1 MKDKVKT
8 LFGKK
13 KEEKK
18 ISDNGRKKR
27 KKWPFL
33 LMIILISGIG
43 AFYGLKNRKTAMASA
58 QVSSVRTATVAK
70 QDITSSLSSSGTISP
85 KDTYSITSLADG
97 EVIEANF
104 EEGDTVTEGQI
115 LYRIDASSMDSKLN
129 SAGNTVER
137 SRSSYDSAVKDYNE
151 AVGKWSGNT
160 FKSTKNGYIKKL
172 YIEAGDKVG
181 SNTQIADIYN
191 DQVMKIKI
199 PFLSVEAVNM
209 AAGMEAVL
217 TLSDTLEQITG
228 IVSSV
233 SSMDETMTG
242 GRMVR
247 YVTIQVENP
256 GGLTTDMT
264 ATATIGGFISTGDGA
279 FTPTVDS
286 VMAADLPS
294 SVEVEA
300 LLVNEGDYVS
310 SGSPIFLMKAS
321 TAEKLLKSYK
331 DSVDSAQ
338 SKLED
343 AQSSLDS
350 TQENYDNYTITAP
363 ISGKVIQK
371 NYKVG
376 DKVQNGNSATALA
389 LIYDLSAVTFDMNI
403 DELDI
408 SNVKVGQSVA
418 VKADAFEKETFTG
431 VVTKV
436 SLEGTSSNGV
446 TYYPVTVTLNDSGGL
461 LPGMNVDGEI
471 VLESVSQAI
480 AVPAD
485 ALVRGNRVYVKD
497 DTVKESAGSVP
508 AGFRAVEVETGLI
521 STDYVEIVSG
531 DIKEGD
537 IVYVASS
544 SAGSGGAATMMMPA
558 GGMSGGGMGGPP
570 NSGGGSMG
578 GGNSS
583 RGSGSGSGSRSR

>member
-1 MKDKVKT
+1 MKDKVIT
-8 LFGKK
+8 LVNKK
-13 KEEKK
+13 KEDGKT
-18 ISDNGRKKR
+18 SGGNRKKR

-33 LMIILISGIG
+33 LLVILLVCAAGF
-43 AFYGLKNRKTAMASA
+43 FYIKNKETAKTSASA
-58 QVSSVRTATVAK
+58 SDVRTATVGK

-85 KDTYSITSLADG
+85 KDTYSITSMADG
-97 EVIEANF
+97 EVIEASF

-115 LYRIDASSMDSKLN
+115 LYRIDASSMESKLN
-129 SAGNTVER
+129 SAGNTVDR
-137 SRSSYDSAVKDYNE
+137 SKSSYESAVQDYNE
-151 AVGKWSGNT
+151 AVAKWSGNT

-172 YIEAGDKVG
+172 YIEVGDKVG

-191 DQVMKIKI
+191 DQIMKIKI

-209 AAGMEAVL
+209 TAGMEAVL

-264 ATATIGGFISTGDGA
+264 ATATIAGFASTGDGA
-279 FTPTVDS
+279 FAPTVDS
-286 VMAADLPS
+286 VMAADIS
-294 SVEVEA
+294 SNVEVEA

-310 SGSPIFLMKAS
+310 SGSPIFRMKAS
-321 TAEKLLKSYK
+321 TAEKLIKSYK

-408 SNVKVGQSVA
+408 NNVKVGQSVTI
-418 VKADAFEKETFTG
+418 KADAFEKETFTG

-436 SLEGTSSNGV
+436 SLEGTSANGV
-446 TYYPVTVTLNDSGGL
+446 TYYPVTVTLDDSGSL

-485 ALVRGNRVYVKD
+485 ALIRGNKVYVKD
-497 DTVKESAGSVP
+497 DTVKEATGSVP
-508 AGFRAVEVETGLI
+508 AGFRAVDVETGLI
-521 STDYVEIVSG
+521 SSDYVEIVSG

-537 IVYVASS
+537 IIYVASS
-544 SAGSGGAATMMMPA
+544 SVSSGSGTMMMMPA
-558 GGMSGGGMGGPP
+558 GMSGGGTGAPP
-570 NSGGGSMG
+570 SGGGSMG
-578 GGNSS
+578 GSSGRNS
-583 RGSGSGSGSRSR
+583 GGSGSRPN